1 MGIISS
7 ARTYLK
13 GIAQRPKEQEENK
26 EPEKDL
32 TSGKDKAS
40 VLVQAGRQKYNAGDY
55 VTAEKCFRSAY
66 LEDQDCQLAV
76 TYMGN
81 ALYKLG
87 KLDVAALVLRRSLEM
102 DPDSYAGQKALQRL
116 QRIEQKTGK
125 AILSEA

>member
-1 MGIISS
+1 MGIITS

-13 GIAQRPKEQEENK
+13 GIAQHPKEQKENA
-26 EPEKDL
+26 EPAKNL
-32 TSGKDKAS
+32 FSGKDKAS
-40 VLVQAGRQKYNAGDY
+40 VLVQAGQRKYDAGDY
-55 VTAEKCFRSAY
+55 VTAEKCFRSAF

-76 TYMGN
+76 TYLGK

-87 KLDVAALVLRRSLEM
+87 KLDAAAVVLQRSLEM